1 MIRFSISIF
10 LFLYIST
17 PVYAY
22 LGPGVGGGVIVA
34 TLGIIVAIFAAIFA
48 LIWFPLKRL
57 FNKDKKKQKINLIN
71 HFLILILI
79 IFTTELLNLFKIK
92 KIFLNNK
99 RIYLGLFEVLNNKNI
114 SDNRKEELILRY
126 SKFLFN
132 ESLKLLAIIILVFVF
147 ILLLNVVSTDFI
159 KFLSSAINII
169 EFS

>member
-57 FNKDKKKQKINLIN
+57 FNKDKKKAK
-71 HFLILILI
+71 
-79 IFTTELLNLFKIK
+79 
-92 KIFLNNK
+92 NK
-99 RIYLGLFEVLNNKNI
+99 F
-114 SDNRKEELILRY
+114 D
-126 SKFLFN
+126 
-132 ESLKLLAIIILVFVF
+132 
-147 ILLLNVVSTDFI
+147 
-159 KFLSSAINII
+159 
-169 EFS
+169 